1 MKNILLFTL
10 FLIAGVTQ
18 GQQTIRGTVVDLESK
33 FPLPGVNVVIVS
45 DTSRL
50 LGAATDMYGNF
61 KIEDVSYGRHELRIT
76 YLGYNPLYMTVVVN
90 SAKEVVLDVKI
101 EESSTM
107 MDEVVI
113 SSSNGNN
120 VKNEM
125 AVVSAQVFSV
135 EETERYAGSRGDPAR
150 MASNFAGVS
159 GSDDSRN
166 DIVVRGNSPLGVIYR
181 VEGVDIP
188 NPNHFA
194 VSGSTGGPISIINNK
209 SLANSDFFTGAF
221 PSEYGN
227 SLSGVFD
234 LKLRS
239 GNSEKHEFT
248 AQLGLFGTELSVE
261 GPLSKKKRSSFI
273 IMYRYSTLV
282 LFGKLGINFG
292 TTAIPY
298 YQDMNF
304 KFNFPM
310 KNGGNLSLW
319 AMGGLSSIDIKIS
332 DQEDA
337 SELDV
342 YAVNDKDQIFKTS
355 MGVGGLTYSQPL
367 NEKTYLK
374 STLAMSVAN
383 QTADHQLLYRR
394 VGANNK
400 FIMDSITNFMR
411 FQFKTNKIT
420 SSTFINSKLSKKNVI
435 KVGYNADLYMGSFHD
450 SIIDTTSYNWNVR
463 WDENPSF
470 ALLQPYLSYKHKFS
484 DNLVMTAGLHY
495 SYFTLNNSTSGIE
508 PRAGM
513 KWTMKDGGAVSFG
526 VGRHS
531 QTQPIYSYYYILPGN
546 TSAHNKNMEMSK
558 SNHAVLGYAR
568 KLSKK
573 VGLKIETYY
582 QELSNIP
589 VEVRSS
595 SFSLINGGSGFSRL
609 FPDTLVNNGTG
620 TNYGLEI
627 TIQRAFSS
635 GWHGM
640 LTGSVYDSKFKGSDG
655 IERNTSFNGVFAT
668 NLLAGKEFD
677 LGKDRTLGIG
687 TKVTL
692 AGGKRY
698 GDVDISKTVAT
709 GDVTYQDNNFNSK
722 QFDNYFRL
730 DFKLSFKKNAKKVT
744 HEVAFDL
751 VNVTGQK
758 NMLNLTYA
766 PSTGVTGN
774 DAVRENYQLGFLPI
788 FYYRLD
794 F

>member
-1 MKNILLFTL
+1 MKTILLFALIL
-10 FLIAGVTQ
+10 FAGLAH

-33 FPLPGVNVVIVS
+33 YPLPGVNVVVVS
-45 DTSRL
+45 DTTRL

-61 KIEDVSYGRHELRIT
+61 KIEDVTYGRHELRIT

-113 SSSNGNN
+113 SSSDGNT

-248 AQLGLFGTELSVE
+248 AQLGLFGTEISAE

-273 IMYRYSTLV
+273 MMYRYSTLV
-282 LFGKLGINFG
+282 LFGKLGINLG
-292 TTAIPY
+292 TSAIPY

-319 AMGGLSSIDIKIS
+319 AMGGLSSINIKIS

-342 YAVNDKDQIFKTS
+342 YAVNDKDQIFKTA

-374 STLAMSVAN
+374 STLSMSVAN
-383 QTADHQLLYRR
+383 QMANHQLLYRR
-394 VGANNK
+394 IGADNK
-400 FIMDSITNFMR
+400 FIVDSITDFMR
-411 FQFKTNKIT
+411 FKFNTNKIT
-420 SSTFINSKLSKKNVI
+420 SSTFVNSKLSKKSVL
-435 KVGYNADLYMGSFHD
+435 KFGYNADLYMGSFHD

-463 WDENPSF
+463 WNENPSF
-470 ALLQPYLSYKHKFS
+470 ALLQPYLSYKYKFS
-484 DNLVMTAGLHY
+484 DKLVLTAGLHY

-508 PRAGM
+508 PRGGV
-513 KWTMKDGGAVSFG
+513 KWTMKDGGALSFG
-526 VGRHS
+526 LGRHS

-546 TSAHNKNMEMSK
+546 TKAHNKNMGMSK
-558 SNHAVLGYAR
+558 SNHLVLGYTR

-573 VGLKIETYY
+573 VGLKVETYY
-582 QELSNIP
+582 QELFNIP
-589 VEVRSS
+589 VEIRPS

-609 FPDTLVNNGTG
+609 FPDTLVNKGTG
-620 TNYGLEI
+620 TNYGLEV
-627 TIQRAFSS
+627 TIQRAFSG
-635 GWHGM
+635 GWYGM
-640 LTGSVYDSKFKGSDG
+640 LTGSVYNSKYRGSDG

-668 NLLAGKEFD
+668 NLLTGKEFD
-677 LGKDRTLGIG
+677 LGKDRTFGIG
-687 TKVTL
+687 TKVTM

-698 GDVDISKTVAT
+698 GDVDIAKTIAT
-709 GDVTYQDNNFNSK
+709 GDVNYKDENFNAK
-722 QFDNYFRL
+722 QFNNYFRL

-751 VNVTGQK
+751 VNVTNQK

-774 DAVRENYQLGFLPI
+774 DAVRQNYQLGFLPI